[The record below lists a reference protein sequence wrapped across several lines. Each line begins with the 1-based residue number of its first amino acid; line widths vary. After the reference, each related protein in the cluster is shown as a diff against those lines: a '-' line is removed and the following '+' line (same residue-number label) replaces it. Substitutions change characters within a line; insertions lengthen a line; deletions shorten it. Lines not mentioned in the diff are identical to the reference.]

1 MVLVLVTVMT
11 IVEDLPTVADP
22 SKVRRLLRKE
32 YHPGNPLASP
42 KTGLALACQVYE
54 WGGQRVKEILFC
66 NRKVYTENSNDK
78 SQSRIE

>member
-1 MVLVLVTVMT
+1 M
-11 IVEDLPTVADP
+11 
-22 SKVRRLLRKE
+22 RRLLRTE
-32 YHPGNPLASP
+32 SHPGNPLVSP
-42 KTGLALACQVYE
+42 KIGLALVCQVYE